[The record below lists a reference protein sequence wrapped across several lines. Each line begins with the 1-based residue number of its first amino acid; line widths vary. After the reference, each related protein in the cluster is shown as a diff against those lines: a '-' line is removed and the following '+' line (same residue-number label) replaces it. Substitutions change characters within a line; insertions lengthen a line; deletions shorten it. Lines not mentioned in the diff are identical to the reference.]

1 MVLSFK
7 ETSTNVTIVIPIEE
21 IPDIEIRLAAIWR
34 DKTIVSQTFFQT
46 IPGIPVKS
54 KIPQLLTNMQISNNQ
69 FLICWQSDPPSIG
82 GNYNIEVMNITD
94 EALINS
100 FETNS
105 QCHLFQSPILDD
117 SEYPINLKVYIS
129 ENREEI
135 EEGKL
140 SVIEIKDKLEINV
153 TLEKRNEIPTPEN
166 ITFIFTNGTSILK
179 LADLNDF
186 LMLGDLDI
194 IPFTLIG
201 NQRITGNQKV

>member
-1 MVLSFK
+1 MFLKKDLKKSFK

-82 GNYNIEVMNITD
+82 GNYNIEVLNSTD
-94 EALINS
+94 EAVIDS

-105 QCHLFQSPILDD
+105 QCHLFQPTVINDN
-117 SEYPINLKVYIS
+117 EYPINLKVYIS

-135 EEGKL
+135 EGKL
-140 SVIEIKDKLEINV
+140 TVDEKKDKLEINV
-153 TLEKRNEIPTPEN
+153 TLEKRNEIPTAEN

-179 LADLNDF
+179 MADLNDF

-194 IPFTLIG
+194 IPFSLNE
-201 NQRITGNQKV
+201 NQRIT